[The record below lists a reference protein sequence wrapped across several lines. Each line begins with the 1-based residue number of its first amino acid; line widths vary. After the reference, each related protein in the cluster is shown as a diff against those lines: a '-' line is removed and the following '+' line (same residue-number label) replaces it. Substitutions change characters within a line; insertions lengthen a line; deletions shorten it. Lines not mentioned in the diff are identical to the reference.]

1 VRAVLDTSVLVAA
14 MRSQDGASYQLLAHA
29 ARRSLT
35 ILASP
40 ALFLEYEEVL
50 LRPSQIR
57 AHGLTESQIHRIL
70 LALAKLLEPVDI
82 HYRWRPQLP
91 DPADELVLD
100 IAVNG
105 RADALVTHNR
115 KHFVPVERIFGIPVL
130 TPGEMLRRLTHE

>member
-1 VRAVLDTSVLVAA
+1 LDTSVLVAA
-14 MRSQDGASYQLLAHA
+14 TRSQDGASYQLLTHV
-29 ARRSLT
+29 ARISLT

-40 ALFLEYEEVL
+40 ALFLEYEDVL

-57 AHGLTESQIHRIL
+57 AHCLSASQIHRIL
-70 LALAKLLEPVDI
+70 LALAKLLEPVKI
-82 HYRWRPQLP
+82 HYRWRPQLA

-115 KHFVPVERIFGIPVL
+115 KHFVPVERIFSIPIL
-130 TPGEMLRRLTHE
+130 TPGEMLRRLIHE

>member
-1 VRAVLDTSVLVAA
+1 VLVAA
-14 MRSQDGASYQLLAHA
+14 LRSQDGASYQLLARV
-29 ARRSLT
+29 ARGSLT

-40 ALFLEYEEVL
+40 ALFLEYEDVL

-57 AHGLTESQIHRIL
+57 AHGLTEGEVHRIL

-115 KHFVPVERIFGIPVL
+115 RHFVSVVRIFGIPVL
-130 TPGEMLRRLTHE
+130 TPGEMLRRLTNE